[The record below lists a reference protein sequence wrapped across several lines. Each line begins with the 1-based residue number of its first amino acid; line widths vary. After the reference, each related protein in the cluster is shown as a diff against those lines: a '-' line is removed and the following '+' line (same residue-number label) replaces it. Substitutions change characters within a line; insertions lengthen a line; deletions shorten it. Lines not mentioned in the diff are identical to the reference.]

1 MDPAEPRARRLEA
14 LAFGA
19 AAEAAVADALV
30 ADGWTVLARN
40 WRGAGGEIDIV
51 VERDSKLRFVEVKAR
66 TGPDDLAGLE
76 AIGEHKKRK
85 LRVAAEA
92 FLAGYG
98 NRFDEAC
105 FLVAWIEGGTIE
117 WIDDAFDG

>member
-1 MDPAEPRARRLEA
+1 MDPAEARARRLEA

-19 AAEAAVADALV
+19 AAEAKVADALV

-40 WRGAGGEIDIV
+40 WRGAGGEIDVV

-76 AIGEHKKRK
+76 AIGEHKQRR
-85 LRVAAEA
+85 LRAAAEA
-92 FLAGYG
+92 FLSSY
-98 NRFDEAC
+98 RRPFDEAC
-105 FLVAWIEGGTIE
+105 FLVAWVEGGTIE

>member
-1 MDPAEPRARRLEA
+1 VDPGEPRARRLEA
-14 LAFGA
+14 LALGA
-19 AAEAAVADALV
+19 SAEAAVADALA

-51 VERDSKLRFVEVKAR
+51 VERDGRLRFVEVKAR

-76 AIGEHKKRK
+76 AIGEHKQRR
-85 LRVAAEA
+85 LRAAAEA
-92 FLAGYG
+92 FLSSY
-98 NRFDEAC
+98 RSPFDEAC
-105 FLVAWIEGGTIE
+105 FLVAWVEGGTIE

>member
-1 MDPAEPRARRLEA
+1 VDPAEPRARRLEA

-30 ADGWTVLARN
+30 AEGWTVVARN

-51 VERDSKLRFVEVKAR
+51 VERAGQLRFVEVKAR
-66 TGPDDLAGLE
+66 TGPDDVAGLE
-76 AIGEHKKRK
+76 AIGEHKQRR
-85 LRVAAEA
+85 LRAAAEA
-92 FLAGYG
+92 FLCDYG
-98 NRFDEAC
+98 NQFDEAC
-105 FLVAWIEGGTIE
+105 FLVAWVEGGTIS